1 MSSKLTAFRVHVTK
15 EEFDDFLYPAFV
27 NVGSKDDTESEI
39 AVRIAKDFRRGP
51 TITEN
56 VTASDAE
63 GGRTVGLLKL
73 VVPEHTFIV
82 ESDMFNMLKNR
93 YKKYMTQLRDAVI
106 IEKVEFR
113 DKLNKSEKIEI
124 DPESADEG
132 AKQQAS
138 EAPGSA

>member
-1 MSSKLTAFRVHVTK
+1 MTSKLTAFKVHVTK

-27 NVGSKDDTESEI
+27 HVGSKDDTEAEI

-51 TITEN
+51 TVTET
-56 VTASDAE
+56 VTPSEEE
-63 GGRTVGLLKL
+63 GGRSVGLLKL
-73 VVPEHTFIV
+73 VVPDHVFII

-93 YKKYMTQLRDAVI
+93 YKKYMVQLRDAVI

-113 DKLNKSEKIEI
+113 DKLSKSEKIEI
-124 DPESADEG
+124 DPESTDEG

-138 EAPGSA
+138 EAPSSA

>member
-1 MSSKLTAFRVHVTK
+1 MTSKLTAFRVHVTK

-27 NVGSKDDTESEI
+27 HVGSKDDTEAEI
-39 AVRIAKDFRRGP
+39 AVRVAKDFRRGP
-51 TITEN
+51 TVTEM
-56 VTASDAE
+56 VTPDDE
-63 GGRTVGLLKL
+63 KGGRAVGLLKL
-73 VVPEHTFIV
+73 IVPEHTFVV

-113 DKLNKSEKIEI
+113 DKLKDSEKIEI
-124 DPESADEG
+124 DPESTDEG

>member
-27 NVGSKDDTESEI
+27 HVGSKDDTESEI
-39 AVRIAKDFRRGP
+39 AVRVAKDFRRGP
-51 TITEN
+51 TVTEA
-56 VTASDAE
+56 VTAAEVE
-63 GGRTVGLLKL
+63 GGRSVGILKL
-73 VVPEHTFIV
+73 VVPDHTFIV
-82 ESDMFNMLKNR
+82 ESDMFNMLKTR

-132 AKQQAS
+132 AEQQAS
-138 EAPGSA
+138 KAPSSA